1 MLFCLFQP
9 PTGSPAPGGAKLPL
23 CHCGQPDGL
32 FSRASSPTLDFGLWT
47 LDSPSQGATA
57 AAFVT
62 ASGAP
67 FVTVAGTAFVGAVSG
82 IVPSE
87 GSPSCVRNAA
97 RAA

>member
-1 MLFCLFQP
+1 M
-9 PTGSPAPGGAKLPL
+9 
-23 CHCGQPDGL
+23 
-32 FSRASSPTLDFGLWT
+32 
-47 LDSPSQGATA
+47 DSPSQGATA

-62 ASGAP
+62 ASGTP